1 MCGQQAGKAAKK
13 VKAESESEDMSGS
26 EEEFNV
32 KPKVYK
38 LKTFSLIP
46 HIHSM

>member
-1 MCGQQAGKAAKK
+1 
-13 VKAESESEDMSGS
+13 VKAESGSEDMSGS

-38 LKTFSLIP
+38 LKTIALITLNVT
-46 HIHSM
+46 